1 MSFAGGMQR
10 GQEKDE
16 SKSVMDRVDT
26 FSKDCNKAVERLLS
40 EWKQC
45 KDQLAAHF
53 RNRDSEGAE
62 PLMQRAI
69 LLFEQFLFLT
79 NGLNQDM
86 HSIKDCKIKP
96 VNTEERLDFIVSRPK
111 LFHSY
116 KQLAELFAEQEK
128 QFAKQVILNKSKNKR
143 PD

>member
-1 MSFAGGMQR
+1 
-10 GQEKDE
+10 
-16 SKSVMDRVDT
+16 MDRIDT
-26 FSKDCNKAVERLLS
+26 FSQDRDMAVERLLS
-40 EWKQC
+40 EWNQC
-45 KDQLAAHF
+45 KAKLAAHF
-53 RNRDSEGAE
+53 RNRESDLAE

-69 LLFEQFLFLT
+69 LLFEQFLILS
-79 NGLNQDM
+79 NSLNQDV

-96 VNTEERLDFIVSRPK
+96 VNAKERLDFIVARPK

-128 QFAKQVILNKSKNKR
+128 QFAKQAILNKSKNKR